1 MTKKVKIENLKKY
14 FDIIDYNVKCQ
25 IVIAS
30 PKFLTPKSLGFKN
43 GITFLLSYKDNSVM
57 RMSYTWR
64 TQNNIIHTN
73 HYDMDGYSASEINE
87 LCKSII

>member
-1 MTKKVKIENLKKY
+1 
-14 FDIIDYNVKCQ
+14 
-25 IVIAS
+25 
-30 PKFLTPKSLGFKN
+30 
-43 GITFLLSYKDNSVM
+43 M

-73 HYDMDGYSASEINE
+73 HYDMDGYTASEINE